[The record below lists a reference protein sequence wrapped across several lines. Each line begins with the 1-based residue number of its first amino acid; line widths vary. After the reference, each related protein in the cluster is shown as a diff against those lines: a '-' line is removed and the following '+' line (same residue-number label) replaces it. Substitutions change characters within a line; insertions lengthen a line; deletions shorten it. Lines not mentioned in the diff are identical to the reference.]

1 MNLFNMLEAEE
12 VDLLGFKAAIRDFFA
27 GIIKF
32 LYKLFSWSIDTMY
45 QLARFDFG
53 MDGFVDVVAKKVF
66 GVLIIFMLFRLT
78 LSFLS
83 YIVDPESAFDGK
95 KGVQNIVVKVLLA
108 VVILVFI
115 DPVFEVAKE
124 VEKDILDSGVIESLV
139 ATNEGSDIIK
149 IDDDVYAYGVRMSP
163 LCNEGTYVYTFS
175 KGDHIAL
182 LLLRPF
188 IQPYS
193 SLELSNNDKF
203 VAQNNAINNGGI
215 VIESEGIF
223 GLKAEAYIYCGT
235 GVDGT
240 EITYI
245 NGANNK
251 EALKEAIVGPNSAEE
266 FMHHGLYN
274 MVNSEDDDTFMFDF
288 NYIFA
293 TIAGFVAF
301 LITISFC
308 FDVVIRSLTIL
319 FLKLIAPI
327 PVISSISPKNSDNL
341 TKWAKKMGATW
352 ASLFIRI
359 IVLNFA
365 ILLITAVCNDLDSKN
380 MEDVTL
386 TMEIFLILGILMF
399 AKKLPS
405 LIEEVVPG
413 LKLGG
418 LELNPLKR
426 VKKDAL
432 GGEAVANA
440 VGRTT
445 GLVTGGIGG
454 AISGVKAGSEVGNK
468 KWGGIMG
475 ALTGASAGFQNKKWS
490 VGKGMNEA
498 YRNLTGNEFRRISP
512 TTWALNMF
520 GKGQEAVD
528 EAKGS
533 LKDGYDQLNSLRTD
547 LNVSENRTASLA
559 QSLMANGYDITRF
572 SIDELKAQINGDVN
586 TLNTQKNTIEGKI
599 DNLKADMDAAQN
611 SYNSALSTVNGKR
624 AAYVSAKDMYEQS
637 QTNVASIKE
646 QIFQKQAELSAV
658 NPKDRAANSKIRNDL
673 DALNKHLQAESARMA
688 TAKAN
693 MDSADAD
700 VKGAEKSLESFK
712 KTLDARTKAYNDKV
726 AELNDV
732 QSKIN
737 SKMSASNSLETYA
750 KNRTYED
757 GLRSDISAVEKDID
771 TIKKEKA
778 QRERFYRID
787 PAPQQDYDKARKNIE
802 DRKN

>member
-1 MNLFNMLEAEE
+1 MSLFNMLEAEE
-12 VDLLGFKAAIRDFFA
+12 TDLLGFKAAIRDFFA

-53 MDGFVDVVAKKVF
+53 MDGFIDSIAEKVF
-66 GVLIIFMLFRLT
+66 GILIIFMIFRLT

-83 YIVDPESAFDGK
+83 FIVDPESAFDGK
-95 KGVQNIVVKVLLA
+95 KGIQNIIVKVLLA
-108 VVILVFI
+108 IIILVFI
-115 DPVFEVAKE
+115 NPVFEVAKE

-139 ATNEGSDIIK
+139 ATNEPGEIVK
-149 IDDDVYAYGVRMSP
+149 IDDDVYGYGVHMSS
-163 LCNEGTYVYTFS
+163 LCNEGSYVYTFS

-193 SLELSNNDKF
+193 ELELDDSAKF
-203 VAQNNAINNGGI
+203 ASQQQAINDGGL
-215 VIESEGIF
+215 E
-223 GLKAEAYIYCGT
+223 LKAYGFKLELRSYNYCGASIE
-235 GVDGT
+235 GT
-240 EITYI
+240 ELTYI
-245 NGANNK
+245 SGADNK
-251 EALKEAIVGPNSAEE
+251 TALKSVVPGPNAAED
-266 FMHHGLYN
+266 FMYHGMYN
-274 MVNSEDDDTFMFDF
+274 MVNTDGNNTYMFDF

-293 TIAGFVAF
+293 TIAGFVAI

-327 PVISSISPKNSDNL
+327 PVISSINPKSSDNL

-365 ILLITAVCNDLDSKN
+365 ILLITAVCNGLDSKGVQ
-380 MEDVTL
+380 DVSL
-386 TMEIFLILGILMF
+386 MMEIFLIFGILMF

-405 LIEEVVPG
+405 LIEEMIPG

-418 LELNPLKR
+418 LELNPFKR

-432 GGEAVANA
+432 GGEAIANA

-454 AISGVKAGSEVGNK
+454 AISGAKAGSEVGNK
-468 KWGGIMG
+468 KLGRFLG
-475 ALTGASAGFQNKKWS
+475 ALSGASAGFQNKKWS

-498 YRNLTGNEFRRISP
+498 YRNLTGNEFRRMSP
-512 TTWALNMF
+512 TTMLMNKV
-520 GKGQEAVD
+520 GHGQEAVD
-528 EAKGS
+528 EAKAS

-547 LNVSENRTASLA
+547 LNVSENRTAALA
-559 QSLMANGYDITRF
+559 QNLMANGYDITKF
-572 SIDELKAQINGDVN
+572 SVDDLKVQINGEVS
-586 TLNTQKNTIEGKI
+586 TLNAQKNTIEG
-599 DNLKADMDAAQN
+599 DVNTLKADMDAAQN

-624 AAYVSAKDMYEQS
+624 AAFVSAKDMYEQS
-637 QTNVASIKE
+637 QKNVDSIKE
-646 QIFQKQAELSAV
+646 QIFQKQSELNAT
-658 NPKDRAANSKIRNDL
+658 NPKDRAANAKIRNDL
-673 DALNKHLQAESARMA
+673 DALNKHLQTESARMA

-693 MDSADAD
+693 MESADSD

-712 KTLDARTKAYNDKV
+712 KTLDAKIKAYNDKV
-726 AELNDV
+726 TQLNDV
-732 QSKIN
+732 QSALD
-737 SKMSASNSLETYA
+737 SKASSIKSLETYA
-750 KNRTYED
+750 SNRTYED
-757 GLRSDISAVEKDID
+757 GLRSEISAVEKDID

-787 PAPQQDYDKARKNIE
+787 PAPQQDYDKARQNIE
-802 DRKN
+802 NRKK